1 MKQFL
6 QSLASG
12 FMIGITIGIALSLIF
27 SFIFGQGQYV
37 PLSTVSTMGEIYYQ
51 HLSEPMIMLLCVII
65 WGCIGILFTLTDFI
79 FTQTDWSL
87 LKMTLIHSILSYA
100 GFLPLAILAGWFP
113 LDILNFLIFTFIF
126 MLVYL
131 IIWMI
136 NYVKNKRFIDMVNQK
151 LK

>member
-6 QSLASG
+6 QSLTSG

-37 PLSTVSTMGEIYYQ
+37 PLSPVSTIGELYHQ

-113 LDILNFLIFTFIF
+113 LDILNFLVFTLIF

-136 NYVKNKRFIDMVNQK
+136 NYIKNKRFIDMVNQK